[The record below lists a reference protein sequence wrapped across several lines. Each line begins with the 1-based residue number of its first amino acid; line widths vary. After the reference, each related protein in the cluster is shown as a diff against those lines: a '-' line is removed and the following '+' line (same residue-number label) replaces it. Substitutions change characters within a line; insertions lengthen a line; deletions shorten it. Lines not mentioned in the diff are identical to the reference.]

1 MLIIAV
7 GVLPVTRTPANVDI
21 TFADV
26 TATAGLQTR
35 IVYGATGR
43 NTYILETT
51 GTGVAFLD
59 YDNDGWPDI
68 FLVNGTTLDGF
79 PKGQEPSNHLFR
91 NRHNGTFED
100 VTRRAGLV
108 QSGWGQGVTVAD
120 YDNDGFDDLFVTYW
134 GQNRLYRNRG
144 DGTFED
150 VTARAGLMTDRRW
163 GTSAAFADYDN
174 DGFVDLYVANYIA
187 FDPKSAPLPGAKVP
201 GVTCSYRGFP
211 VMCGPRGLKGERDRL
226 YHNTGK
232 GTFTDVTIQAGDL
245 DKDSYRGL
253 GVAWGDINNDGY
265 PDIVVANDAQPNLL
279 YVNQKN
285 GTFHEV
291 GLEAGIAVDEDGRER
306 AGMGVDLADYDNDG
320 WLDLAI
326 ANFYGE
332 PHSLYSNQKN
342 GSFLETT
349 WASGIGRATMHHL
362 GWGTRF
368 IDYDND
374 GWKDLLLV
382 NGHVYPEVDRNKLD
396 ETYAEPTLLLQN
408 KGSGTFADVTASV
421 GVALAGPRSGRGLA
435 VSDYDNDG
443 DLDVLIASVNAF
455 PCLLENRGGNAKHWL
470 SVRLVGRKSNRDGI
484 GARVT
489 VTAGGA
495 SRMEEVRSGGSYLS
509 QSDLRAHFGLGETSS
524 IASVEIR
531 WPGGQVDRLAGVPV
545 DRTIIVRE
553 GDATFTLAPGGRTAP
568 PAAPRR

>member
-1 MLIIAV
+1 MASPNRPSK
-7 GVLPVTRTPANVDI
+7 PVARVDTTLAPI
-21 TFADV
+21 TVAFADL
-26 TATAGLQTR
+26 AEQAGLTAVNVSGSEDR
-35 IVYGATGR
+35 KR
-43 NTYILETT
+43 YILETT

-68 FLVNGTTLDGF
+68 FLVNGSTLDGF

-91 NRHNGTFED
+91 NRHDGTFED

-108 QSGWGQGVTVAD
+108 QSGWGQGAAVAD

-150 VTARAGLMTDRRW
+150 VTVRAGLAGERRW

-174 DGFVDLYVANYIA
+174 DGFVDLYVANYID
-187 FDPKSAPLPGAKVP
+187 FDPRTAPLPGAKIP
-201 GVTCSYRGFP
+201 GVNCSYRGFA

-232 GTFTDVTIQAGDL
+232 GTFTDVTVEAGEI
-245 DKDSYRGL
+245 DKDGYRGL
-253 GVAWGDINNDGY
+253 GVAWGDVNNDGY
-265 PDIVVANDAQPNLL
+265 PDVVVANDAQPNLL
-279 YVNQKN
+279 YVNQRN
-285 GTFHEV
+285 GRFRESA
-291 GLEAGIAVDEDGRER
+291 LEAGIAVDEDGRAR

-332 PHSLYSNQKN
+332 PHSLYANQKN
-342 GSFLETT
+342 VNFLDTT

-368 IDYDND
+368 MDYDND

-382 NGHVYPEVDRNKLD
+382 NGHVYPEVDRQKLD
-396 ETYAEPTLLLQN
+396 ETYAEPTVLLRN
-408 KGSGTFADVTASV
+408 GGNGTFADVTASV
-421 GVALAGPRSGRGLA
+421 GDALAGPRPGRGLA
-435 VSDYDNDG
+435 VADYDNDG
-443 DLDVLIASVNAF
+443 DLDVLIASVNAY
-455 PCLLENRGGNAKHWL
+455 PCLLENRGGNANHWL
-470 SVRLVGRKSNRDGI
+470 TVRLVGRKSNRDGI

-489 VTAGGA
+489 VTAGGV
-495 SRMEEVRSGGSYLS
+495 SRVEEVRSGASYLS
-509 QSDLRAHFGLGETSS
+509 HSDFRAHFGLAGTTSN
-524 IASVEIR
+524 ATVEVR
-531 WPGGQVDRLAGVPV
+531 WPGGQVDRLETPV
-545 DRTIIVRE
+545 DRAIVVRE
-553 GDATFTLAPGGRTAP
+553 GG
-568 PAAPRR
+568 